1 MGSSHTE
8 LLTGNLSS
16 KGNRWLKCVM
26 WLLSLGVL
34 LVIVGDGEGFEGLIH
49 YLAPEWVTPSTVT
62 EHVEKHF
69 EKKKDGLR
77 VKLARSDMLTLA
89 LTSDCWTNQVWK
101 WDQVWETSALF
112 TVSLSDWHLLDKLAE
127 KLTWCISASWDN
139 VLLHWKESA
148 SCSMFHVIHVV

>member
-16 KGNRWLKCVM
+16 KGNHWLKCVM

-69 EKKKDGLR
+69 EKKKDALR
-77 VKLARSDMLTLA
+77 VKLARSDILTLA
-89 LTSDCWTNQVWK
+89 LTSDCWTALTTTWLGDVVQCAPFSRSGRATKPSVEMGPSMR
-101 WDQVWETSALF
+101 DQCTLYCEPLWLAPVRQACWEAD
-112 TVSLSDWHLLDKLAE
+112 VMHLS
-127 KLTWCISASWDN
+127 
-139 VLLHWKESA
+139 
-148 SCSMFHVIHVV
+148 